1 MNSSSSAC
9 IVRALP
15 GDFVLRRSQFLVMR
29 VILGLLFASWSP
41 LTTLGIRR
49 KLYLL
54 KQVTDFANL
63 LLELARLL
71 FGLLFKSVDLVVGLV
86 PVLVGVVGLLDDVSH
101 LLALFLQLAL

>member
-1 MNSSSSAC
+1 M
-9 IVRALP
+9 
-15 GDFVLRRSQFLVMR
+15 
-29 VILGLLFASWSP
+29 ILGLLFASWSS

-54 KQVTDFANL
+54 KQVTDFPNL

-71 FGLLFKSVDLVVGLV
+71 FGLLFKSVDLVVCLV
-86 PVLVGVVGLLDDVSH
+86 PILIGVVSLLDDVSH